1 MVTMPTSARPTWIRN
16 SRGWLRHARSPLL
29 PPSRARVSSLRA
41 RDFTENLPSRC
52 AVRPRGA
59 SSSTQNGAGGIATAP
74 PRYALG
80 FTLIEILVVL
90 VIIAVTIAF
99 ALMNVGVTGR
109 DSAIDDESRRIEGLM
124 GLLQERAAL
133 EGHDFGLLVE
143 PAAYQFVVYR
153 PRRQRWENLD
163 EEREFRRR
171 ELPKG
176 LSFELQ
182 MDSRTIVIKDR
193 NEQMSG
199 DAPQVSPQIV
209 IAASGENTPF
219 KLSVL
224 RAGTSNRAS
233 VNADAFGKLTLESS
247 NKVAKRT

>member
-1 MVTMPTSARPTWIRN
+1 
-16 SRGWLRHARSPLL
+16 
-29 PPSRARVSSLRA
+29 
-41 RDFTENLPSRC
+41 
-52 AVRPRGA
+52 
-59 SSSTQNGAGGIATAP
+59 
-74 PRYALG
+74 G

-90 VIIAVTIAF
+90 VIISVVIAF
-99 ALMNVGVTGR
+99 AIMNVGVTGR
-109 DSAIDDESRRIEGLM
+109 DSAIDDENRRIEGLM

-153 PRRQRWENLD
+153 PRRQRWENFD

-182 MDSRTIVIKDR
+182 MDSRTIVIKERD
-193 NEQMSG
+193 QQLSG
-199 DAPQVSPQIV
+199 DAPQVSPQII
-209 IAASGENTPF
+209 IAASGEGTPF
-219 KLSVL
+219 KLTVL

-233 VNADAFGKLTLESS
+233 VSADAFGKLTLESS
-247 NKVAKRT
+247 DRVAKRT